1 MTPQHSTQHLLLRDL
16 LRLEGVGVQVVHHA
30 DVDDLLGEVGE
41 DLAQLVGLVVV
52 AAGQAVGHRSVARVV
67 EVV

>member
-1 MTPQHSTQHLLLRDL
+1 MLVNYSTQHLLLRDL
-16 LRLEGVGVQVVHHA
+16 LRLEGVSVQVVHHA

-52 AAGQAVGHRSVARVV
+52 AAGQAVGHRRVARVV